1 MAQAAEP
8 ELLRRAAHSP
18 CAAGR
23 ATGTGK
29 TPMSETPIRKDK
41 VDARQGK
48 SGLGVRYVLI
58 GGLVLAI
65 VALAIIALFVR

>member
-1 MAQAAEP
+1 
-8 ELLRRAAHSP
+8 
-18 CAAGR
+18 
-23 ATGTGK
+23 
-29 TPMSETPIRKDK
+29 MSETPIRKDK